1 MMAGMLELVNQMK
14 TLHEGEL
21 CTNEHKPGCKV
32 GSHFCQLG
40 NGYLKSAWRNIGQS
54 LQEKEEIVERMSATN
69 IHVVIFI
76 VQCKRL
82 KNLDSLRSSESYF
95 LYTCRVLLCNAI
107 NSKLLSCKHW
117 KYLLLLSS
125 ASKYTKV
132 ITAKGYAPSLS
143 RCLLGLVLLLLVCQ

>member
-1 MMAGMLELVNQMK
+1 MPV
-14 TLHEGEL
+14 GERIVKE
-21 CTNEHKPGCKV
+21 C
-32 GSHFCQLG
+32 
-40 NGYLKSAWRNIGQS
+40 LKNIGQS

-107 NSKLLSCKHW
+107 NSKLLSCKH
-117 KYLLLLSS
+117 
-125 ASKYTKV
+125 
-132 ITAKGYAPSLS
+132 
-143 RCLLGLVLLLLVCQ
+143 